1 MYCGSSKILNH
12 GLNHESFLS
21 RFKFLGWKYM
31 PNLVEN
37 SGLKSWLLYSLRF
50 YALLGAQAN
59 LLETSPL
66 SKLCF
71 ETKMTKL
78 GVGHLTS
85 IGRHFFANYISSFHK
100 SEVLTVILKDPTCQN
115 LCWIKSHNIKHN
127 CFLFLLFSICKKKNG
142 DIQLM
147 NSHFLTIFGNFF
159 GDYINI
165 FQKIE
170 IQNIILRC
178 IVSQNLSWIKSYN
191 II

>member
-1 MYCGSSKILNH
+1 MLYLVHKLICFRNENDKAWSWPFNNCICG
-12 GLNHESFLS
+12 
-21 RFKFLGWKYM
+21 
-31 PNLVEN
+31 
-37 SGLKSWLLYSLRF
+37 
-50 YALLGAQAN
+50 
-59 LLETSPL
+59 
-66 SKLCF
+66 
-71 ETKMTKL
+71 
-78 GVGHLTS
+78 
-85 IGRHFFANYISSFHK
+85 HFFANYISSFHK